1 MVSADDVLQGV
12 IEKRY
17 NGFERFDL
25 IMEEKKLNFAF
36 RLVHINNIPHI
47 LKNGIVKSDSPNA
60 NPNYVPI
67 GDQLVIEKRK
77 NRRLSSSSWQN
88 IGDFIPFY
96 FGPRSPML
104 YVIQHGYNGVRRI
117 EAEDIVYCVIRLDD
131 IIKERIDCYFTDGH
145 VLNSLTQVI
154 IKERIDCYFTDG
166 HVLNSLTQVF
176 PAESLN
182 RIESYVKY
190 SDVYAHRWD
199 DEEDL
204 DLKRRKEAELL
215 LKNDLPVQYIKGF
228 VVYNEEARQRLFSM
242 GVDEKM
248 VAVRPTFYF

>member
-1 MVSADDVLQGV
+1 MVCADDVLQRCFK
-12 IEKRY
+12 ERR
-17 NGFERFDL
+17 NGFEWFEL
-25 IMEEKKLNFAF
+25 IMEEKKLHFAF
-36 RLVHINNIPHI
+36 RLVHIDNIPHI
-47 LKNGIVKSDSPNA
+47 LKNGIVKADSPNA

-131 IIKERIDCYFTDGH
+131 IIKGGIEC
-145 VLNSLTQVI
+145 
-154 IKERIDCYFTDG
+154 CFTDG

-215 LKNDLPVQYIKGF
+215 LKNDLPVQDIRGF
-228 VVYNEEARQRLFSM
+228 VVYNKVAMQRLISM
-242 GVDEKM
+242 GVEEKM

>member
-1 MVSADDVLQGV
+1 MHCDWRYMRPIRENASIQGSLWHTLTLRW
-12 IEKRY
+12 IILFLNRWQ
-17 NGFERFDL
+17 
-25 IMEEKKLNFAF
+25 EKKLIFAF
-36 RLVHINNIPHI
+36 RLIHIDNIPHI
-47 LKNGIVKSDSPNA
+47 LKNGIVKADSPNA

-131 IIKERIDCYFTDGH
+131 IIKD
-145 VLNSLTQVI
+145 
-154 IKERIDCYFTDG
+154 RIDCYFTDG

-182 RIESYVKY
+182 RIESYIKY

-215 LKNDLPVQYIKGF
+215 LKNDLPVQIY
-228 VVYNEEARQRLFSM
+228 QRLC
-242 GVDEKM
+242 
-248 VAVRPTFYF
+248 RL